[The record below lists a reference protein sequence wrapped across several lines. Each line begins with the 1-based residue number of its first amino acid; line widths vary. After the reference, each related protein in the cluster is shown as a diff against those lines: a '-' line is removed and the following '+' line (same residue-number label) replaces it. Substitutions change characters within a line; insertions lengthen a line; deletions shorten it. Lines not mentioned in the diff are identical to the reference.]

1 MCAYIIFINVKM
13 SGAKVNNS
21 NFQNARTN
29 APAITRRCVGSRQ
42 IVMVKSRYMR
52 NSLRRMHACLVQQ
65 VPTRPHVVFVMEIGK
80 PRVWSG
86 SLDLGIVFKWEKKHL
101 MRTCMA
107 NLRDFPEK
115 NMHFFGPRAMPPTMY
130 RCAFGAP
137 RVGQQVTTK
146 LTFELIVIN
155 GAPTNGRKY
164 AGSLFFLPLQVELR
178 LSDCYG

>member
-1 MCAYIIFINVKM
+1 MVYDISIWWPLREMCAYIIFINVKM

-115 NMHFFGPRAMPPTMY
+115 NMHFFGTLWIGCLHNSGWPTYIRM
-130 RCAFGAP
+130 
-137 RVGQQVTTK
+137 
-146 LTFELIVIN
+146 
-155 GAPTNGRKY
+155 
-164 AGSLFFLPLQVELR
+164 
-178 LSDCYG
+178 